1 MSEGSVNVES
11 RTSSQ
16 DKRWTIMAALL
27 GTNTALMLF
36 QGIEQAKDP
45 NTIREVALAIIAAAL
60 PFQAI
65 YFLIYTFLLEHEAQL
80 PPERIKKL
88 GLASAL
94 CQVVSYGSLVGVA
107 MMWYHLSSWV
117 GISFVASSIL
127 AIFLIRNVMAP
138 VDQPTNDVQ
147 DVCLLYTSPS
157 PRDP

>member
-1 MSEGSVNVES
+1 MNVES

-36 QGIEQAKDP
+36 QGIEQARTP
-45 NTIREVALAIIAAAL
+45 NAVREVALAIIAAAL

-65 YFLIYTFLLEHEAQL
+65 YFLIYTFLLEHEARL
-80 PPERIKKL
+80 PPERIHKL

-107 MMWYHLSSWV
+107 MMWYHLSPWV
-117 GISFVASSIL
+117 GFSFIVSSIL

-138 VDQPTNDVQ
+138 VEPKTDGVNETVQ
-147 DVCLLYTSPS
+147 PS
-157 PRDP
+157 P

>member
-36 QGIEQAKDP
+36 QGIEQARTP
-45 NTIREVALAIIAAAL
+45 NAIREVALAIIAAAL

-65 YFLIYTFLLEHEAQL
+65 YFLIYTFLLEHEARL
-80 PPERIKKL
+80 PSERIRKL

-107 MMWYHLSSWV
+107 MMWYHLSPWV
-117 GISFVASSIL
+117 GFSFIASSIL

-138 VDQPTNDVQ
+138 VEPKTDGVKDAA
-147 DVCLLYTSPS
+147 
-157 PRDP
+157 

>member
-36 QGIEQAKDP
+36 QGIEQARTP
-45 NTIREVALAIIAAAL
+45 NAVREVALAIIAAAL

-80 PPERIKKL
+80 PPERIHKL

-107 MMWYHLSSWV
+107 MMWYHLSPWV
-117 GISFVASSIL
+117 GFSFIVSSIL

-138 VDQPTNDVQ
+138 VEPKTDGVSDTVQ
-147 DVCLLYTSPS
+147 PS
-157 PRDP
+157 P

>member
-36 QGIEQAKDP
+36 QGIEQARYPDP
-45 NTIREVALAIIAAAL
+45 VREVALAIIAAAL

-65 YFLIYTFLLEHEAQL
+65 YFLIYTFLLEHESML
-80 PPERIKKL
+80 PPERIRKL

-107 MMWYHLSSWV
+107 VMWYHLSSWV
-117 GISFVASSIL
+117 GFSFIASSVL

-138 VDQPTNDVQ
+138 VEHKTSVVDDAAQP
-147 DVCLLYTSPS
+147 LP
-157 PRDP
+157 

>member
-36 QGIEQAKDP
+36 QGIEQAKAP
-45 NTIREVALAIIAAAL
+45 NAVREVALAIIAAAL

-65 YFLIYTFLLEHEAQL
+65 YFLIYTFLLEHEPRL
-80 PPERIKKL
+80 PPERIHKL

-94 CQVVSYGSLVGVA
+94 CQMVSYGSLVGVA
-107 MMWYHLSSWV
+107 MMWYNLSSWV
-117 GISFVASSIL
+117 GLSFVGSSIL

-138 VDQPTNDVQ
+138 VEPLDGDDP
-147 DVCLLYTSPS
+147 TSPKS
-157 PRDP
+157 AS

>member
-1 MSEGSVNVES
+1 MNVES

-36 QGIEQAKDP
+36 QGIEQARTP
-45 NTIREVALAIIAAAL
+45 NAVREVALAIIAAAL

-65 YFLIYTFLLEHEAQL
+65 YFLIYTFLLEHEARL
-80 PPERIKKL
+80 PPERIHKL

-107 MMWYHLSSWV
+107 MMWYHLSPWV
-117 GISFVASSIL
+117 GFSFIVSSIL

-138 VDQPTNDVQ
+138 VEPKTDGVKDASETP
-147 DVCLLYTSPS
+147 P
-157 PRDP
+157 